1 MAEMVFWFSLL
12 LIVYAY
18 FIYPLLLFLL
28 NIFFKN
34 PVNKKDITPSV
45 SLIITAYNE
54 EKCIREKIEGTLN
67 LDYPKDKLEIIVA
80 SDCSTDNT
88 DKIVREYEDIGI
100 RLVRQQIRKGKTAAQ
115 NNAVESAKGEILV
128 FSDATTIYRDDAINK
143 LVRSY
148 NDLEVGCVAGEVI
161 YTNEADS
168 AVGDGGALYWKYES
182 KIKQLESN
190 LGSILGAAGCIYSMR
205 RALYFPMNESYL
217 SDFLSPLEMAIRS
230 LDDDF
235 LAPLR
240 AYFKGVRSVMEPEAI
255 SYEKTSKS
263 LGEEFK
269 MRSRVIT
276 RAISGLVHM
285 KVILNPFVFP
295 TYSFQIFSHKI
306 LKWLIPVFMMIVFI
320 SNLLL
325 FENLFYYITF
335 QLQMLFYIFAILGFV
350 MDKVKLP
357 RVNVFFIP
365 YYFCIANLAVLAG
378 VCKFVVGKRDKLWT
392 PER

>member
-1 MAEMVFWFSLL
+1 MAEIAFWFFLL

-18 FIYPLLLFLL
+18 FIYPLLLLLL
-28 NIFFKN
+28 NFFFKR

-45 SLIITAYNE
+45 SLIITAHNE
-54 EKCIREKIEGTLN
+54 EKCIREKIKATLN

-88 DKIVREYEDIGI
+88 DKIVREYEDKGI
-100 RLVRQQIRKGKTAAQ
+100 KLVRQQIRKGKTAAQ
-115 NNAVESAKGEILV
+115 NKAVGSAKGEILV
-128 FSDATTIYRDDAINK
+128 FSDAPTIYRADAIKK
-143 LVRSY
+143 LVRNY
-148 NDLEVGCVAGEVI
+148 NDLEVGCVAGELF

-168 AVGDGGALYWKYES
+168 TVGAGGMLYWKYES

-190 LGSILGAAGCIYSMR
+190 LGYILGATGCIYSMR
-205 RALYFPMNESYL
+205 RDLYFPMNESYL
-217 SDFLSPLEMAIRS
+217 SDFLSPLEIAIRS

-240 AYFKGVRSVMEPEAI
+240 VYVNGVRSVMEPEAI
-255 SYEKTSKS
+255 SYDTTSKS
-263 LGEEFK
+263 PGEEFG
-269 MRSRVIT
+269 MRSRVMT
-276 RAISGLVHM
+276 RAIAGLVHM
-285 KVILNPFVFP
+285 RVILNPFVFP
-295 TYSFQIFSHKI
+295 KYSFQMFSHKI
-306 LKWLIPVFMMIVFI
+306 LKWLIPVFMIIIFI

-325 FENLFYYITF
+325 LETTFYYITF

-357 RVNVFFIP
+357 KVNIFFIP
-365 YYFCIANLAVLAG
+365 YYFCIANLAVLVG
-378 VCKFVVGKRDKLWT
+378 ICKFVVGKRDKLWT